1 MNTRIFKFMN
11 RDTEIFTN
19 NCNVLYKSLQ
29 RNTQLQNPCLK
40 TEFIDG
46 YTTNLKTEFI
56 KGFTPNLF

>member
-1 MNTRIFKFMN
+1 MN